1 MDAKDNMI
9 KWPGPWL
16 DEELTKE
23 ESDDV
28 LRIAEIL
35 TAAKESGIRPGY
47 DSDGAMTKE
56 WGETMVKLTPFLN
69 SFMHLVYKLAKDSK
83 LPEWVMQ
90 DPVGATTSIIEF
102 MLTDESPDQV
112 PGQITLPE
120 LQAESPEP
128 IVAIIRKAE
137 TAFSTIRQGTAT
149 NALTKIRPTKRNTT
163 IDTITGAATI
173 KQGEMTVTFPSFETV
188 NGLKTSTYKLLDAI
202 TEIFT
207 ASNSSSPIV
216 QISLDDYMERCA
228 LKDRKEARKQAIA
241 DLETLR
247 VAAIT
252 FKEKRRGKEAGS
264 YYKMNI
270 SGGAGMSRNGI
281 MTFSFS
287 ADFFGIMRNYP
298 PMAYPKLLYRL
309 NSKRNPNSYYLLRK
323 IAEHK
328 NMNIGKKNEDI
339 ISVKT
344 LLAAAPFIPS
354 YNTVT
359 KSDRHYDTRIIAPF
373 ERDMDALGEAIQWEY
388 CHKNNEP
395 LTDDEASTID
405 YPTFSTLNVHVTW
418 AEYPDQ
424 SARLEKKTAR
434 IKTAQAK
441 KAKKPAEKG
450 GNAPR
455 KRG

>member
-47 DSDGAMTKE
+47 NSDGTMTKE
-56 WGETMVKLTPFLN
+56 WGETMVKVTPFLN
-69 SFMHLVYKLAKDSK
+69 SFMHLVYRLAKDSK
-83 LPEWVMQ
+83 LPEWIMQ

-102 MLTDESPDQV
+102 MLTDESTEQV
-112 PGQITLPE
+112 PGQISLPE
-120 LQAESPEP
+120 LQGENPEP
-128 IVAIIRKAE
+128 IAAIIKKAE
-137 TAFSTIRQGTAT
+137 KAAFSTIRQGTAT

-298 PMAYPKLLYRL
+298 PMAYPKLIWRL

-354 YNTVT
+354 YSTVT

-373 ERDMDALGEAIQWEY
+373 ERDMDALNEAIQWEY

-395 LTDDEASTID
+395 LTDDEASAID
-405 YPTFSTLNVHVTW
+405 YTTFSTLNVHVTW

-424 SARLEKKTAR
+424 SARLEKKAAR
-434 IKTAQAK
+434 IKSAQSKRAK
-441 KAKKPAEKG
+441 KAAGKG
-450 GNAPR
+450 G
-455 KRG
+455 